1 MARYDIIGTLNDERQ
16 FVCPYENSFSQDAL
30 KIYDIT
36 QPVSEDMP
44 LYPGD
49 PATIIIRVADIVKGD
64 PFTLSAVSMSAH
76 AGTHVDA
83 PYHVNRNGHTLDE
96 IPLDNLVGS
105 AFVLLVHDS
114 DEVTAEAL
122 ESAGTPSG
130 TRRLLLKT
138 KPRQSSEAFLNAD
151 AARWIVDRGISLLG
165 MDVLSIDAAKSQTL
179 EAHHILLDAD
189 VIVVEGLDLSAISE
203 GEYMLI
209 CLPLKLSGCDGAPA
223 RVVLIEGADL
233 DGSSHTE
240 GKGG

>member
-1 MARYDIIGTLNDERQ
+1 M
-16 FVCPYENSFSQDAL
+16 

-36 QPVSEDMP
+36 LPVSEDMP

-49 PATIIIRVADIVKGD
+49 PETTINRVADIARGD

-83 PYHVNRNGHTLDE
+83 PYHVNRNGRTLDE
-96 IPLDNLVGS
+96 IPLDMLVGS
-105 AFVLLVHDS
+105 AFVLLVDDS

-122 ESAGTPSG
+122 ELAGIPSG

-138 KPRQSSEAFLNAD
+138 NPRQMSEAFLSAD
-151 AARWIVDRGISLLG
+151 AVHWIVDKGISLLG
-165 MDVLSIDAAKSQTL
+165 IDVLSIDAAKSRTL

-189 VIVVEGLDLSAISE
+189 VIILEGLDLSAVSE

-209 CLPLKLSGCDGAPA
+209 CLPLKLSDCDGAPA
-223 RVVLIEGADL
+223 RVVLLEGATL
-233 DGSSHTE
+233 DGSPHTE

>member
-1 MARYDIIGTLNDERQ
+1 M
-16 FVCPYENSFSQDAL
+16 

-36 QPVSEDMP
+36 LPVSEDMP

-49 PATIIIRVADIVKGD
+49 PATIISRVADIASGD
-64 PFTLSAVSMSAH
+64 PFTLSAISMSAH

-83 PYHVNRNGHTLDE
+83 PYHVSQNGRTLDK
-96 IPLDNLVGS
+96 IPLDVLVGR
-105 AFVLLVHDS
+105 AFVLLVDDS

-122 ESAGTPSG
+122 ELAGIPSG

-138 KPRQSSEAFLNAD
+138 KPRQMPDAFLSAD
-151 AARWIVDRGISLLG
+151 AARWIVDRGIGLLG
-165 MDVLSIDAAKSQTL
+165 MDALSIDAAKSQTL

-189 VIVVEGLDLSAISE
+189 VIVVEGLDLSAVSE

-223 RVVLIEGADL
+223 RVVLLEGTAL
-233 DGSSHTE
+233 DELIHTNGE
-240 GKGG
+240 GG